1 MRYFRLLAVITVT
14 AVLAACTNA
23 DGERRFRLLPG
34 VFKFPIQQGN
44 IVTQDMID
52 KLEPGM
58 TRAQVRFVLGTPLVA
73 DTFDQSRWDYLYDL
87 RRSSGKRLREHV
99 TIHFDGDRLV
109 GISGDY
115 MPSGAAAPGGGPAD
129 AGAAEEDTPA
139 AVPEDAP
146 ESVPDATMP
155 EAVPVPDSGIDA
167 G

>member
-1 MRYFRLLAVITVT
+1 MRHVRLPALALVALMV
-14 AVLAACTNA
+14 AACANS

-52 KLEPGM
+52 KLQPGM

-87 RRSSGKRLREHV
+87 TRPSGKKLREHV

-115 MPSGAAAPGGGPAD
+115 LPSGAAVPEGAEPSATPATEAD
-129 AGAAEEDTPA
+129 AERG
-139 AVPEDAP
+139 
-146 ESVPDATMP
+146 
-155 EAVPVPDSGIDA
+155 
-167 G
+167 